1 MVAPSKVA
9 SKVVVGLEMLGAD
22 IGDLP
27 DLDAEW
33 DTLDE
38 AERVSWSLTWD
49 HVMGTYLPLVDEA
62 YRRGRMTPEQAATYR
77 ETLGRLKA
85 ALPIIERLRLMPPTV
100 PLDPAS
106 AR

>member
-1 MVAPSKVA
+1 MVASNTMASQVA
-9 SKVVVGLEMLGAD
+9 ARLEALVAD

-27 DLDAEW
+27 QLDVEW

-49 HVMGTYLPLVDEA
+49 HVMGTYLPLVDDA
-62 YRRGRMTPEQAATYR
+62 YRRGRMTPEQAAAYR
-77 ETLGRLKA
+77 ETLDRLKA

-100 PLDPAS
+100 PLDLAEVG
-106 AR
+106 

>member
-1 MVAPSKVA
+1 MVAPSKAA
-9 SKVVVGLEMLGAD
+9 SGIGSRLEALSAD

-27 DLDAEW
+27 ELDAEW

-49 HVMGTYLPLVDEA
+49 HVMGTYLPLVDDA
-62 YRRGRMTPEQAATYR
+62 YRRGRMTPEQADAYR
-77 ETLGRLKA
+77 ETLGRLNA

-100 PLDPAS
+100 PLDPA
-106 AR
+106 APR